1 LAKSTRL
8 QHDDD
13 YNCVWQDC
21 GFGGSGIVLG
31 VAILHVNCASVI
43 DGGRCCTV
51 DDGLWTADEEHC
63 ASTTA
68 SSCLRS
74 RILGISSSQSA
85 WKLLRSVDAV
95 NGVARGAQLGETVV
109 VGEELCKGR
118 ERERE
123 NRRSISG
130 STGAGTPPSGSVEVL
145 GKRGRK
151 AAE

>member
-1 LAKSTRL
+1 MAKFTLL
-8 QHDDD
+8 QYHDDN
-13 YNCVWQDC
+13 NCVWQDC
-21 GFGGSGIVLG
+21 GFGGSSLVLG
-31 VAILHVNCASVI
+31 VAILHVKCAPLVY
-43 DGGRCCTV
+43 GGWRCTE

-74 RILGISSSQSA
+74 RILGISPSQSA
-85 WKLLRSVDAV
+85 WMLLRSVDAV
-95 NGVARGAQLGETVV
+95 DGVARGAQLGETVV
-109 VGEELCKGR
+109 VGEELCKGG

-130 STGAGTPPSGSVEVL
+130 STGAGTLPSGSLEVL
-145 GKRGRK
+145 GRRERK